1 MAFSQYFA
9 DKILSW
15 SKGTTFPSALSS
27 VHVTLHTADPGSAG
41 TTSDV
46 TNTIAGGSV
55 HSVSLA
61 SSALGGIADASG
73 GGREIKNTSV
83 LQVTGNA
90 GNGSAL
96 TVTHFG
102 IWDAACTSGHSGSE
116 NFIASGALTSS
127 VSIVSGDT
135 VQFNTGDM
143 SIKVV

>member
-9 DKILSW
+9 TQILDW

-27 VHVTLHTADPGSAG
+27 VHVTLHTADPGTDG

-46 TNTIAGGSV
+46 TNTIAGS
-55 HSVSLA
+55 SIYSKSLA
-61 SSALGGIADASG
+61 SSSLGAVGAAG
-73 GGREIKNTSV
+73 GGGFEIKNTAV
-83 LQVTGNA
+83 LQITASAVNA
-90 GNGSAL
+90 STL

-102 IWDAACTSGHSGSE
+102 IWDAACSQNHTTSE
-116 NFIASGALTSS
+116 NFIASGPLTTS